1 MPVDNTYQQWRT
13 EVDEHTETTG
23 ILQQGARRSRDLSQD
38 LVQKVVANVFQVEE
52 QQEQVKVKK
61 LQPDA
66 IIPRRATTG
75 AAGYDLYAAHDS
87 KLEGKS
93 ITMTGTG
100 VAIIIPPEQHGQSG
114 PFEKAE
120 LTAFPGTTD
129 QDHRGEGIDWKEVG
143 NLDNT
148 KRGIGGVGSTGQAN
162 LITERLEEPQDKHT
176 YAVTGNLLPHQ
187 EKMIQTASHDPQL
200 AGHKGTANTY
210 HRFSNKHYW
219 KEVYKDI
226 RKYIRR

>member
-38 LVQKVVANVFQVEE
+38 LVQKVVANVFQIEE

-66 IIPRRATTG
+66 IIPRQAMTG

-93 ITMTGTG
+93 MAMIGTR
-100 VAIIIPPEQHGQSG
+100 VAIAIPPGQHGTIRYRSG
-114 PFEKAE
+114 LFKNA
-120 LTAFPGTTD
+120 
-129 QDHRGEGIDWKEVG
+129 GI
-143 NLDNT
+143 
-148 KRGIGGVGSTGQAN
+148 
-162 LITERLEEPQDKHT
+162 
-176 YAVTGNLLPHQ
+176 
-187 EKMIQTASHDPQL
+187 
-200 AGHKGTANTY
+200 
-210 HRFSNKHYW
+210 RFC
-219 KEVYKDI
+219 DDL
-226 RKYIRR
+226 